1 MIGHTAMSVLMT
13 KADIRHRI
21 YSDAQL
27 IGAEGFN
34 PSARSEQVIEFAPL
48 TDAFSRGSHAPSR
61 LHLLSRRRVSC
72 RLPRFR
78 PDAIQGLPCRYAPPG
93 SAGRREVAAGGDP
106 AAKAG
111 AARLHTRQKPCI
123 RGARR
128 GRSDEQAWRDCA
140 QHEG

>member
-1 MIGHTAMSVLMT
+1 MSVLMT

-61 LHLLSRRRVSC
+61 LPFLSRRRERVKDSGQVDYAEVER
-72 RLPRFR
+72 RL
-78 PDAIQGLPCRYAPPG
+78 DKLEGVKLTNQGT
-93 SAGRREVAAGGDP
+93 GDTIHP
-106 AAKAG
+106 VG
-111 AARLHTRQKPCI
+111 
-123 RGARR
+123 
-128 GRSDEQAWRDCA
+128 
-140 QHEG
+140 